1 MVYVFLANGFEEME
15 ALAPVDL
22 LRRAG
27 LEVQTVG
34 IGSRCPVGAHGVP
47 VTADITAEDMELSLM
62 TVLVLPGGMPG
73 TTHLDASETVKKAIA
88 YAAEHRL
95 PMGAICAAPS
105 VLGHA
110 GVLQGRR
117 ATCYPGFEPELTGAV
132 TTDESVVTDGL
143 VTTARGAGVAT
154 EFALELVA
162 RLVSPE
168 AAEQIRRGIQC
179 P

>member
-1 MVYVFLANGFEEME
+1 MIYVFLADGFEEME
-15 ALAPVDL
+15 ALAPIDL

-27 LEVQTVG
+27 LSVQTVG
-34 IGSRCPVGAHGVP
+34 VGSRCPTGAHGIP
-47 VTADITAEDMELSLM
+47 LTADITEAEVELSVM
-62 TVLVLPGGMPG
+62 EALVLPGGMPG
-73 TTHLDASETVKKAIA
+73 TTHLDASETVRSAIA
-88 YAAEHRL
+88 YASAHGL

-110 GVLQGRR
+110 GVLRGLK
-117 ATCYPGFEPELTGAV
+117 ATCFPGFEPELIGA
-132 TTDESVVTDGL
+132 TATDATVITDGT

-162 RLVSPE
+162 RLASSE
-168 AAEQIRRGIQC
+168 SAHRIRKEIQC